1 MILWSFVWFLDKIR
15 QYLTE
20 ISWPEMSKAARLES
34 YENEGIN
41 GFEMLRLFA
50 SLYSLLLGT
59 ALIVALMVAILYSND
74 RVVNWRV
81 INMSFDHVGL
91 IHMIQGLHQSLDEE
105 SFQAV
110 VDDYPSIA
118 NIPLFLHDVKDLE
131 LSQADADV
139 LSPGN
144 MIIGNLD
151 DSVVYY
157 RFIDSDQV
165 AQFGPVT
172 TYGPLEN
179 ATSIALVAVV
189 LFMTL
194 GVFIW
199 VWRLSRK
206 LVLLDQA
213 ATRFGGGDFHSRVS
227 ENARFQVGGLN
238 KSFNQMARRIQ
249 NLIKGNKNLTNA
261 VAHELRTP
269 VSRIRFQLDMMHDET
284 NEEKRNQYMYGIS
297 DDIEE
302 LGDLVDELLT
312 FARFERE
319 GRAQNFQEYS
329 LHESLNNVVRA
340 SNLADAIEVM
350 YDQDWLE
357 GGSESER
364 RMLPYEP
371 KYLERA
377 IGNLVANAQKYA
389 ESQVRINVERSVN
402 ICTILVD
409 DDGPGIP
416 VGDRESIFEPFKRLD
431 NSRTRDTG
439 GYGLGLAIVKQIV
452 EWHGGEITISDSPI
466 GGARFSL
473 SWPINHKVET

>member
-1 MILWSFVWFLDKIR
+1 MA
-15 QYLTE
+15 
-20 ISWPEMSKAARLES
+20 KAARLAN
-34 YENEGIN
+34 YGNEGIY
-41 GFEMLRLFA
+41 GIEMLRLFA

-59 ALIVALMVAILYSND
+59 ALVFGLIVAILYSND

-91 IHMIQGLHQSLDEE
+91 IHMIEQLHQNLDEE

-110 VDDYPSIA
+110 VADYPSIA
-118 NIPLFLHDVKDLE
+118 NIPLELHNLQDLE
-131 LSQADADV
+131 LSEADANA
-139 LSPGN
+139 LAPGN
-144 MIIGNLD
+144 LIIGDLD

-157 RFIDSDQV
+157 RFIDSDRV

-179 ATSIALVAVV
+179 ATSLVLIAVA
-189 LFMTL
+189 LIMTL
-194 GVFIW
+194 GVFVW

-213 ATRFGGGDFHSRVS
+213 AMRFGGGDFNIRVS
-227 ENARFQVGGLN
+227 EKASDQVGGLN
-238 KSFNQMARRIQ
+238 LSFNQMARRIE
-249 NLIKGNKNLTNA
+249 NLIKGHKSLTNA

-269 VSRIRFQLDMMHDET
+269 VSRIRFQLDMMHDES

-312 FARFERE
+312 FARFDRE
-319 GRAQNFQEYS
+319 GRAQILQEYS
-329 LHESLNNVVRA
+329 LHESLCNVIRG
-340 SNLADAIEVM
+340 SNLAGTIKVIYE
-350 YDQDWLE
+350 QNWLE
-357 GGSESER
+357 ECSESER

-377 IGNLVANAQKYA
+377 IGNLVTNAQKYA
-389 ESQVRINVERSVN
+389 ESKVLISVERTAST
-402 ICTILVD
+402 CTIFVD

-416 VGDRESIFEPFKRLD
+416 IGDRESIFEPFKRLD
-431 NSRTRDTG
+431 NSRTRTTG
-439 GYGLGLAIVKQIV
+439 GYGLGLAIVRQVV
-452 EWHGGEITISDSPI
+452 EWHRGKVTISDSPL
-466 GGARFSL
+466 GGARFSI
-473 SWPINHKVET
+473 SWPINHKVES